1 MEFANIN
8 FFTTQ
13 PTESYKNNTSGSN
26 SVVEAAKAKLI
37 DYLKK
42 QYTDIVEDQII
53 LEDYKKVIWPNGS
66 LGCPQEETSYI
77 EVLTPGYEIK
87 FRFGNEHFKMH
98 TDSLGICIVS
108 PEFSSE

>member
-8 FFTTQ
+8 FFTNKS
-13 PTESYKNNTSGSN
+13 TESFKNNTCFPN
-26 SVVEAAKAKLI
+26 SVVEAAKTKLI
-37 DYLKK
+37 DYLRK
-42 QYTDIVEDQII
+42 QYSDIVEDQII
-53 LEDYKKVIWPNGS
+53 LQDCKEVIWPNAS

-77 EVLTPGYEIK
+77 EVLTPGYEID

-108 PEFSSE
+108 PDFRNG